1 MNREL
6 IMKQDR
12 VTSRRRLGNDLCQ
25 DYLVWRWNNMGNPK
39 LGPTPS
45 GTGAIAKMRLVRA
58 PGHGQKCLVWYFRK
72 GPLERNQYNQYIV
85 GAIRF
90 EVV

>member
-1 MNREL
+1 
-6 IMKQDR
+6 
-12 VTSRRRLGNDLCQ
+12 
-25 DYLVWRWNNMGNPK
+25 MGNPK

-72 GPLERNQYNQYIV
+72 GPLETNQYNQIQSIHQY
-85 GAIRF
+85 GLFTSPCFQHADFRDYGD
-90 EVV
+90 